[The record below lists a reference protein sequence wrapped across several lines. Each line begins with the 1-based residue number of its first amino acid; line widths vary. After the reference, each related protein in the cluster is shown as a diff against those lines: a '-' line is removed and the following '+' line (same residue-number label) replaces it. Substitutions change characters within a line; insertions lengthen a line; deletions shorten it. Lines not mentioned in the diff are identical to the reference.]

1 MTARTLTGLYIEAT
15 EDILT
20 LAVALD
26 YYERHLWTESRVY
39 LPPHVVALRSEL
51 RAHLPSAPGSA
62 PGPRRAAH
70 PVRTPQVTEAVGGA
84 TVVTVNAAADILAIA
99 PQNVRKSIYAGRLVA
114 TKSGRSWLISA
125 DSVNALAASRN
136 ATRP

>member
-51 RAHLPSAPGSA
+51 RAHLPSAPGS
-62 PGPRRAAH
+62 RRAAH
-70 PVRTPQVTEAVGGA
+70 PVRTPQATEAVGGA
-84 TVVTVNAAADILAIA
+84 TVVTVRAAADILNIA
-99 PQNVRKSIYAGRLVA
+99 PSNVRKACDVGRLVA